1 MQYAV
6 EQQPEVI
13 GILCQEYLQAAIA
26 FRFASSAVARAR
38 AAQNYLS
45 LVLAS
50 FHVEVLIG
58 GDAAEQHRIAA
69 R

>member
-26 FRFASSAVARAR
+26 FRFA
-38 AAQNYLS
+38 
-45 LVLAS
+45 VLP
-50 FHVEVLIG
+50 
-58 GDAAEQHRIAA
+58 
-69 R
+69 